1 MMVTMSSKKPTPK
14 TSKEKKKSPTKKSTS
29 SKKSK
34 KTIPQEWKE
43 ESKEVSRDLDKGKRR
58 TLIST
63 IKRSISLRGDKP
75 EPTSSETMNIVVT
88 LSPAKHMDII
98 EYINENV
105 AARGRA
111 EWVRD
116 SIRLKMRIERGIYG
130 LNTGGSEEATK
141 DSESLQAV
149 FGQFA
154 ETMTK
159 IMTDLRDGQP
169 TTAHPTSSTPT
180 AASTRPRPAP
190 SATRPARGGPPQLK
204 KVETDRMWMFFLS
217 NVLTPPIVP
226 SHMIPSL
233 SWVIVLGAQLN

>member
-1 MMVTMSSKKPTPK
+1 MDTMSSKKPISK

-29 SKKSK
+29 SKKTK

-63 IKRSISLRGDKP
+63 IKRSISLKGDKP
-75 EPTSSETMNIVVT
+75 ETPSSETMNIVVT

-130 LNTGGSEEATK
+130 LNTGSPEESSK
-141 DSESLQAV
+141 DAESLQSV

-154 ETMTK
+154 EVMTK
-159 IMTDLRDGQP
+159 VMTDIRDGQP
-169 TTAHPTSSTPT
+169 TAAHPTSSAPT
-180 AASTRPRPAP
+180 AAAERRPRPAP
-190 SATRPARGGPPQLK
+190 SVTRTARGGPPQLK
-204 KVETDRMWMFFLS
+204 KVETDEKTQKEMMPDR
-217 NVLTPPIVP
+217 
-226 SHMIPSL
+226 PSL
-233 SWVIVLGAQLN
+233 DDAIGSIIIVE

>member
-1 MMVTMSSKKPTPK
+1 MDTMSSEKPKSK
-14 TSKEKKKSPTKKSTS
+14 TSKEKKESSTKKSSS

-34 KTIPQEWKE
+34 KTIPQKWKE

-63 IKRSISLRGDKP
+63 IKRSISLKGDKP
-75 EPTSSETMNIVVT
+75 KTPSSEAMNIVVT

-105 AARGRA
+105 ATRGRA

-116 SIRLKMRIERGIYG
+116 SIRLKMRIERGVYG
-130 LNTGGSEEATK
+130 LNSGGSEDAK

-154 ETMTK
+154 DMMTK
-159 IMTDLRDGQP
+159 VMTDLRDGQQ
-169 TTAHPTSSTPT
+169 TASPISSTPT
-180 AASTRPRPAP
+180 AATTRPRPAP
-190 SATRPARGGPPQLK
+190 SVARPTRGGPPQLK
-204 KVETDRMWMFFLS
+204 KVEIDEKTQKEMMPDR
-217 NVLTPPIVP
+217 
-226 SHMIPSL
+226 PSL
-233 SWVIVLGAQLN
+233 DDAIGAIIIVE

>member
-1 MMVTMSSKKPTPK
+1 MSSKKPTSK
-14 TSKEKKKSPTKKSTS
+14 TSKEKKKTPTKKSTS

-34 KTIPQEWKE
+34 KTIPQKWKE
-43 ESKEVSRDLDKGKRR
+43 ESKEVRR

-75 EPTSSETMNIVVT
+75 ETPSSETMNIVVT

-130 LNTGGSEEATK
+130 LNTGSSDEATK
-141 DSESLQAV
+141 DSETLQTV

-154 ETMTK
+154 EVMTK
-159 IMTDLRDGQP
+159 VMTDLRDGQP
-169 TTAHPTSSTPT
+169 TAAHSTSSAPT
-180 AASTRPRPAP
+180 TATERRPRPAP
-190 SATRPARGGPPQLK
+190 SVTRSARGGPPQLK
-204 KVETDRMWMFFLS
+204 KVETDEKTLKEMMPDR
-217 NVLTPPIVP
+217 
-226 SHMIPSL
+226 PSL
-233 SWVIVLGAQLN
+233 DDAIGAIIIVE

>member
-1 MMVTMSSKKPTPK
+1 MDSMSSKKPTSK
-14 TSKEKKKSPTKKSTS
+14 TSKDKKKKKKSTS

-34 KTIPQEWKE
+34 KTIPQKWKE
-43 ESKEVSRDLDKGKRR
+43 ESKEVSRDLNKGKRR

-63 IKRSISLRGDKP
+63 IKRSISLKGDKT
-75 EPTSSETMNIVVT
+75 ETISSETMNIVVT

-105 AARGRA
+105 ATRGRA

-130 LNTGGSEEATK
+130 LNTGSSEESK

-154 ETMTK
+154 EVMTK
-159 IMTDLRDGQP
+159 VMTDLRDGQP
-169 TTAHPTSSTPT
+169 ATHPTSGTTT
-180 AASTRPRPAP
+180 AATTRSRPAP
-190 SATRPARGGPPQLK
+190 SVDRPARGGPPQLK
-204 KVETDRMWMFFLS
+204 KVETNEKTKKEMMPDR
-217 NVLTPPIVP
+217 
-226 SHMIPSL
+226 PSL
-233 SWVIVLGAQLN
+233 DDAIGAIIIVE